1 MIIPPKFQTKVV
13 NVLHEAHPGIVRM
26 KSMSRSYVWWPKLD
40 SAIEET
46 VKACRQCVSIRASPL
61 VAPLTPW
68 TWPSK
73 PWKRVHVDFAS
84 HEGNHYLVVVDAHS
98 KWPEVIG
105 PMKITSAEA
114 TINALRCIFGRY
126 GLPEQVVSDNG
137 PPFQSAEYDD
147 FLRQN
152 GIKRVLVSPY
162 HPASNGQA
170 ERFVQTFKNF
180 LKTANS
186 QSSLLQRIRCF
197 LLNYRST
204 PHTTTGC
211 SPAKLFLQRE
221 VRTRLSLV
229 KPDTASVVLE
239 NQSRMKSYHDQY
251 AKFREFE
258 VGQSVLARDYRSK
271 TKWQLG
277 TISERNGPHSYTVA
291 LPDGRI
297 WKRHVDQLLKDS
309 PSKVQQAEPIPSNLG
324 NQREPQDLSVP
335 STSSIP
341 STPSPPTESTPS
353 PPTVPQERTQNHPSE
368 VTQDASITI
377 ESPAIKLRRSSRT
390 IKQPKRLIDEIANT

>member
-1 MIIPPKFQTKVV
+1 MVAEI
-13 NVLHEAHPGIVRM
+13 
-26 KSMSRSYVWWPKLD
+26 D
-40 SAIEET
+40 CAIEEV
-46 VKACRQCVSIRASPL
+46 VKACRQCASVKTSPP
-61 VAPLTPW
+61 VAPLIPW

-84 HEGNHYLVVVDAHS
+84 YEGNHYHVVVDAHS

-105 PMKITSAEA
+105 PMKITSAGA
-114 TINALRCIFGRY
+114 TINALRCIFSRY

-137 PPFQSAEYDD
+137 PPFQSAEYVD
-147 FLRQN
+147 FLRRN
-152 GIKRVLVSPY
+152 GVKRVLVSPY

-180 LKTANS
+180 LKTSNS
-186 QSSLLQRIRCF
+186 QSSLLQMIQCF

-229 KPDTASVVLE
+229 KPDTTSVVSE
-239 NQSRMKSYHDQY
+239 NQSRMKSYHDRH

-271 TKWQLG
+271 IKWQPG
-277 TISERNGPHSYTVA
+277 TISERNGPRSYSVA
-291 LPDGRI
+291 VPDGRI
-297 WKRHVDQLLKDS
+297 WSRHVDQLLQDS
-309 PSKVQQAEPIPSNLG
+309 PPKVQEAEHIPSNLG

-335 STSSIP
+335 STSSMSSIP
-341 STPSPPTESTPS
+341 SPSSELIPS
-353 PPTVPQERTQNHPSE
+353 SPTVPREKSQNYPSE
-368 VTQDASITI
+368 VTQNTSVTA
-377 ESPAIKLRRSSRT
+377 ESPVIKLRRSSRT
-390 IKQPKRLIDEIANT
+390 IQQPKRLIDEIANT